1 MKKVILFLLSLVFC
15 FSFQSCDISWMIDD
29 AANNFSY
36 DTYYYSPSTNNDI
49 NVIITYGTPYY
60 YNSYIH
66 YYYYRG
72 LFYYPYYFND
82 YWYFRPYSSSFQ
94 YGYEPR
100 FVCPRRGDFRFNNFN
115 NNYGYRRPSLNNPG
129 LPNKEFVDNFRNN
142 RVYQYGNNSRSNYGL
157 NNNTMSPVFK
167 QQNNS
172 SFRIG
177 SQQNNRSYNS
187 RVTPNIPQTRGSVQ
201 SMPSRSYSAPSM
213 PSSQSRSGGGGFSRS
228 GGRR

>member
-1 MKKVILFLLSLVFC
+1 MKKVIWFLLSLVFC

-49 NVIITYGTPYY
+49 NVIITYGTPYF

-66 YYYYRG
+66 YYYRG
-72 LFYYPYYFND
+72 LYYYPYYFND

-129 LPNKEFVDNFRNN
+129 LPNKEFVNNFRNN

>member
-1 MKKVILFLLSLVFC
+1 
-15 FSFQSCDISWMIDD
+15 
-29 AANNFSY
+29 
-36 DTYYYSPSTNNDI
+36 
-49 NVIITYGTPYY
+49 
-60 YNSYIH
+60 
-66 YYYYRG
+66 
-72 LFYYPYYFND
+72 
-82 YWYFRPYSSSFQ
+82 
-94 YGYEPR
+94 
-100 FVCPRRGDFRFNNFN
+100 
-115 NNYGYRRPSLNNPG
+115 
-129 LPNKEFVDNFRNN
+129 
-142 RVYQYGNNSRSNYGL
+142 
-157 NNNTMSPVFK
+157 MSPVFK